1 MKTTIFSQ
9 AIPKLIGGHFFVLA
23 VGKDVTLNGF
33 VQNDPFFSGKS
44 HSGRLVVEM
53 LRTLRS
59 WEYDFGELQPIPYAL
74 SPLPVCRFIHM
85 AKTPKTSGSDQ
96 VPTRIY
102 ADSKTVDHPL

>member
-1 MKTTIFSQ
+1 MKTIFSQ

-23 VGKDVTLNGF
+23 VGKDVTLNGS

-59 WEYDFGELQPIPYAL
+59 WEYDFGELQPIPYDL
-74 SPLPVCRFIHM
+74 CPPFPFVDLYTWLRRRNLWKRSSSYTDICR
-85 AKTPKTSGSDQ
+85 
-96 VPTRIY
+96 
-102 ADSKTVDHPL
+102 